1 MVFAVFAVFL
11 SGAVVL
17 MALKLRE
24 KNSQLEICR
33 EKIREEMEAAK
44 EQAMAKEK
52 ERELIWDRINAIH
65 LYAALSKEE
74 TRSRS
79 VREKQ
84 DVILRIA
91 EQLLE
96 QSREQE

>member
-1 MVFAVFAVFL
+1 MAYAVFAMVLLGIVIFL
-11 SGAVVL
+11 AF
-17 MALKLRE
+17 KLHE
-24 KNSQLEICR
+24 KNEQLEICR
-33 EKIREEMEAAK
+33 KKIREEREAAK
-44 EQAMAKEK
+44 EQAMAKAK

-84 DVILRIA
+84 EAILRIA

>member
-1 MVFAVFAVFL
+1 MGYAVFAMILLGIVIFL
-11 SGAVVL
+11 AF
-17 MALKLRE
+17 KLRE
-24 KNSQLEICR
+24 KNNQLEICR
-33 EKIREEMEAAK
+33 EKIRQERETAE
-44 EQAMAKEK
+44 EQAVAGAK

-84 DVILRIA
+84 EVILRIA

>member
-1 MVFAVFAVFL
+1 MAYAVFAMVLLGIVIFL
-11 SGAVVL
+11 AF
-17 MALKLRE
+17 KLHE
-24 KNSQLEICR
+24 KNEQLEICR
-33 EKIREEMEAAK
+33 KKIREERQAAE
-44 EQAMAKEK
+44 EQAMAKAK
-52 ERELIWDRINAIH
+52 EMELIWDRINAIH

-84 DVILRIA
+84 EAILRIA

>member
-24 KNSQLEICR
+24 KNSQLKICR
-33 EKIREEMEAAK
+33 ERIREEMEAAK
-44 EQAMAKEK
+44 EQAKEK
-52 ERELIWDRINAIH
+52 EMELIWDRINAIH

-84 DVILRIA
+84 EAILRIA